1 MTEPTQAER
10 KAYNLLGEKVAEIK
24 RLNHQL
30 HTAANT
36 MVKILSFAIKI
47 QDISKDP
54 NVSGLAYAIQCLT
67 EGYGRDLQDEVE
79 SEDKNNA
86 NQLD

>member
-1 MTEPTQAER
+1 MAEPTQAER
-10 KAYNLLGEKVAEIK
+10 KAYLLINEQIEELA
-24 RLNHQL
+24 RLNQQL

-54 NVSGLAYAIQCLT
+54 NVCGLAYAIQCIT
-67 EGYGRDLQDEVE
+67 EGYGRDLQGKIE
-79 SEDKNNA
+79 SEDSDGA
-86 NQLD
+86 N